1 MQEVLKAIDRFTLR
15 DFEIRESHA
24 QASNIINLIEL
35 IVDFQDNSPCSSV
48 QQYRAYGV
56 SGQEIICFLSK
67 LKAGEADNEK
77 YKSIIGRLRLVRDTL
92 LNIVNKDKVEKF
104 DNEYD
109 EYEADEDAEL
119 SNLRLLATKLIMNIS
134 DSTRY
139 ISRSERDLISKS
151 LLDYI
156 ILKSVKSVADNLS
169 SLVL

>member
-1 MQEVLKAIDRFTLR
+1 MMKR
-15 DFEIRESHA
+15 
-24 QASNIINLIEL
+24 
-35 IVDFQDNSPCSSV
+35 
-48 QQYRAYGV
+48 
-56 SGQEIICFLSK
+56 K
-67 LKAGEADNEK
+67 
-77 YKSIIGRLRLVRDTL
+77 KSISRLRLVRDTL